1 MCYFKVSSFQA
12 AVVVTVNDTNRW
24 VLHIQVSRLEV
35 LLLKTF
41 ENFFRRS
48 LWPTKVWVRLGW
60 RKFRFFVPTWN
71 SQDFIIIILRAVLTS
86 GEKSSMKH
94 FTKSRSKL
102 NLIFQDDLY
111 VCTSIIF
118 CIFSLC
124 FGARLLTVSPILD
137 MTFLQNTTLT
147 NYKEAQ
153 IKQQKFVAEL
163 QVSIHYHRF
172 VVLKGIL
179 EFNKVANEANFSY
192 MFQGIQWPFTK
203 LASNLLHPICR
214 PTLRGNFT

>member
-1 MCYFKVSSFQA
+1 MGFAHPGVQIGSFA
-12 AVVVTVNDTNRW
+12 
-24 VLHIQVSRLEV
+24 
-35 LLLKTF
+35 F
-41 ENFFRRS
+41 ENFWEFFRRS

-86 GEKSSMKH
+86 GEKSSTKH

-102 NLIFQDDLY
+102 NLTLQDNLY
-111 VCTSIIF
+111 TCKSIIF

-124 FGARLLTVSPILD
+124 FNAHLLTVSPMLD

-163 QVSIHYHRF
+163 QVFIQYHRF
-172 VVLKGIL
+172 DKLMLCWKEFANSIKLQMRQSFLMCTCSKGYNGLLQSWPAIFFTLFAGPLSEVIL
-179 EFNKVANEANFSY
+179 LNPKFD
-192 MFQGIQWPFTK
+192 
-203 LASNLLHPICR
+203 
-214 PTLRGNFT
+214 